1 MDTLHIDSQQPQQ
14 DNNPAADQKKDNR
27 TLKAAGLA
35 AGAAVAGAGAAMAA
49 NHFSTPKEENPVE
62 GETTDTDVTADVP
75 EAQAE
80 PVAVNTHTAP
90 ATGAAAVPPASN
102 AATATAAQ
110 EGEVPAQTE
119 TTVGTADTHTDPE
132 TTVTTGSTDT
142 VTTDDVTIT
151 TDGEVTV
158 TDTTDVP
165 VDPGEDVPVI
175 AEVEIDPDDIDLQAV
190 VDFDQVGTIYTVD
203 GDEFAAAHAFVDG
216 EDIVMVDTTNDGIF
230 DSVQIDGEVMEANLG
245 GLNIGDAEVHIDEAH
260 ANYIPP
266 TPGIDEP
273 ELPGGETFMDD
284 IVDA

>member
-14 DNNPAADQKKDNR
+14 DDNLNADQKKDNR
-27 TLKAAGLA
+27 TLKAAGLT
-35 AGAAVAGAGAAMAA
+35 AGAAVAGAGVAVAA
-49 NHFSTPKEENPVE
+49 NHFATPAEPEEKPAE
-62 GETTDTDVTADVP
+62 AETADADVTADVP
-75 EAQAE
+75 EAHAE
-80 PVAVNTHTAP
+80 PIVVNTTTTS
-90 ATGAAAVPPASN
+90 TGTAAVPPASH
-102 AATATAAQ
+102 
-110 EGEVPAQTE
+110 
-119 TTVGTADTHTDPE
+119 TTPTADTVPPATDAGTTE
-132 TTVTTGSTDT
+132 TAVTTGETEN

-151 TDGEVTV
+151 TEGEVTV
-158 TDTTDVP
+158 SDGTDTP

-216 EDIVMVDTTNDGIF
+216 EEIVMVDTTNDGIF
-230 DSVQIDGEVMEANLG
+230 DSVELDGDVVEANLG
-245 GLNIGDAEVHIDEAH
+245 GLNIGDAEVHIDDAH